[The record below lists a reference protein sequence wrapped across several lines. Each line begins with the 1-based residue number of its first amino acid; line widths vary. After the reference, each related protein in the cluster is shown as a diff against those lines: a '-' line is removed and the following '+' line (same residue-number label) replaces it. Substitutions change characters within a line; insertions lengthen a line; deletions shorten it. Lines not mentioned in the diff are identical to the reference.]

1 MIKKTT
7 QLKKLITNKTS
18 NTMRLLYLLLF
29 ILVISCKTNPESAQ
43 EIISETKP
51 VFGVIEKNA
60 MVVSA
65 REEASKIGKDILQ
78 KGGNAFDAMVA
89 TEMALAVSYPYAGN
103 LGGGGFMVYRKAN
116 GETGAIDYREKA
128 PLAAFKDMYL
138 DENGDPIPEKSQLG
152 SLAVGVPGTIAGIFE
167 VHEKF
172 GTLSI
177 EELLTPVVKL
187 AKKGYVIT
195 ENQEKRLNH
204 FKDLF
209 IETNK
214 DTILYAQT
222 IKAND
227 TLKNPMLAK
236 TLERIIKNGKNE
248 FYKGETGEKLV
259 AYIQS
264 QGGIMTMEDLNK
276 YEAKWRDPV
285 KFSYKDLNIISMS
298 PPSSGGVCLAQI
310 MKMIEPYDLSTYG
323 HNSLKS
329 IQVITEAERRAYAD
343 RSFYLGDPDFVKIPI
358 DTLISDAYLSERMN
372 DFDMDKA
379 TLSTDLSYGSIPG
392 YESSETTHY
401 SIVDQFGNAISVTTT
416 LNGAY
421 GSKLFVPELGFF
433 LNNEM
438 DDFSAK
444 PGTPNMFGLLGAEA
458 NAIAPEKRM
467 LSSMTPTLVE
477 KDGKL
482 WMSVGTPGGSTI
494 ITSVLQTILN
504 VKEYG
509 MTMQDAVNAPRFHHQ
524 WLPDVVIFEPNSFDK
539 NVLDSLRSKGYKTN
553 EEQSRIIGKVDGILV
568 LSDGTLEG
576 GADKRGD
583 DTAVG
588 F

>member
-1 MIKKTT
+1 
-7 QLKKLITNKTS
+7 
-18 NTMRLLYLLLF
+18 MRALYLLLF
-29 ILVISCKTNPESAQ
+29 IFTISCKTNQ
-43 EIISETKP
+43 EQIPVQEEKKP
-51 VFGVIEKNA
+51 VLGVVEKNA

-78 KGGNAFDAMVA
+78 KGGNVFDAMVA
-89 TEMALAVSYPYAGN
+89 TEMALAVAYPYAGN
-103 LGGGGFMVYRKAN
+103 LGGGGFMVYRKAD
-116 GETGAIDYREKA
+116 GEIGAIDYREKA
-128 PLAAFKDMYL
+128 PLASHKDMYL

-152 SLAVGVPGTIAGIFE
+152 AMAVGVPGTIAGIFE
-167 VHEKF
+167 VHKKF
-172 GTLSI
+172 GTLPI
-177 EELLTPVVKL
+177 GELLTPIADL
-187 AKKGYVIT
+187 AENGYVIT
-195 ENQEKRLNH
+195 EKQAKRLQH
-204 FKDLF
+204 YKELF
-209 IETNK
+209 IETNN
-214 DTILYAQT
+214 DTILYAKN
-222 IKAND
+222 IKALD
-227 TLKNPMLAK
+227 TLKNTELAQ
-236 TLERIIKNGKNE
+236 TLRNIIKNGRDE
-248 FYKGETGEKLV
+248 FYKGKTGQKLV
-259 AYIQS
+259 DYLQS
-264 QGGIMTMEDLNK
+264 KGGIITMEDLSK
-276 YEAKWRDPV
+276 YEAKWRKPIQ
-285 KFSYKDLNIISMS
+285 FSYKDLNVISMS
-298 PPSSGGVCLAQI
+298 PPSSGGICLAQI
-310 MKMIEPYDLSTYG
+310 MKMIEPYDLKSYG
-323 HNSLKS
+323 HNTLKS

-343 RSFYLGDPDFVKIPI
+343 RSFYLGDPDFVKIPV
-358 DTLISDAYLSERMN
+358 DTLISDSYITDRMN
-372 DFDMDKA
+372 TFNPNKA

-421 GSKLFVPELGFF
+421 GSKLYVPELGFF

-504 VKEYG
+504 VKEHG

-524 WLPDVVIFEPNSFDK
+524 WLPDVVVFEPNSFDK
-539 NVLDSLRSKGYKTN
+539 KVIDSLQAKGYTTN
-553 EEQSRIIGKVDGILV
+553 EEESRVIGKVDGILV
-568 LSDGTLEG
+568 LPNGNLEG